1 MWSVKSVEVTGTGG
15 SELPLRNAPAV
26 NIPKLERFGEAP
38 EQRTLIRNE
47 IDVTF
52 ASEENQ
58 SWSRP
63 IQDIGSH
70 HLEIKAP
77 SSLKNSIAKSIYSLQ
92 LFTYSLFVK

>member
-38 EQRTLIRNE
+38 EQRTLNHNQN
-47 IDVTF
+47 DVTF
-52 ASEENQ
+52 APEENQ

-70 HLEIKAP
+70 HPVVKAP
-77 SSLKNSIAKSIYSLQ
+77 FLPENSITKSIYSSQ
-92 LFTYSLFVK
+92 LFTYLIVK